1 MTKALAVKDEIR
13 SGARNFKART
23 LQDVPS
29 QHTPDDDLEIPAANL
44 FTMLAID
51 RDELR
56 ATSFVAFAT
65 YYLIQP
71 RADVG
76 ARIALQSSQQICAR
90 DHVGPRRVRA
100 AGAIL
105 VAHAG
110 QVLRW
115 PRAPERGDVRGFAAA
130 RRAEVRVDEL
140 AAIVGEHLAFSRANR
155 GRNPTVSEGAHLRI
169 LTFPDRPTPAGPP
182 GRGPRGRVCS

>member
-1 MTKALAVKDEIR
+1 MTKAFAVKDEIR
-13 SGARNFKART
+13 SGARDFKART

-29 QHTPDDDLEIPAANL
+29 QHAPDDDLEIPTANA

-56 ATSFVAFAT
+56 AASFVALANC
-65 YYLIQP
+65 YLIQS

-76 ARIALQSSQQICAR
+76 ARIALQRSQQIRAR
-90 DHVGPRRVRA
+90 DHIGPRRVRA

-105 VAHAG
+105 VAHAD

-115 PRAPERGDVRGFAAA
+115 PRAPERGDVR
-130 RRAEVRVDEL
+130 
-140 AAIVGEHLAFSRANR
+140 
-155 GRNPTVSEGAHLRI
+155 
-169 LTFPDRPTPAGPP
+169 
-182 GRGPRGRVCS
+182 

>member
-1 MTKALAVKDEIR
+1 
-13 SGARNFKART
+13 
-23 LQDVPS
+23 
-29 QHTPDDDLEIPAANL
+29 

-56 ATSFVAFAT
+56 ATSFVAFAN

-130 RRAEVRVDEL
+130 RRAEICVDEL
-140 AAIVGEHLAFSRANR
+140 AAIVDEHLAFSRANR
-155 GRNPTVSEGAHLRI
+155 GQHRVRSPTVREGLIRI
-169 LTFPDRPTPAGPP
+169 RALADARASDTFANKSLAVRRRAEVVTVFGVPP
-182 GRGPRGRVCS
+182 VIFQSIGANRNCQ